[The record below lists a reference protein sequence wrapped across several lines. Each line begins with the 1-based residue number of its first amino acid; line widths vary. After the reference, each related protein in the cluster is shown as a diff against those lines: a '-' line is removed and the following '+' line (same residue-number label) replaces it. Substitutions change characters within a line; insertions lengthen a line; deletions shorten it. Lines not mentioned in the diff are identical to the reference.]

1 MGRKMVGDNAMTK
14 SVDFYFDV
22 GSPTTYLAHN
32 RLKQLKLEYGCS
44 VIYHPVLLGGLFKAS
59 GNSSPVTVPA
69 KGRYMMMEDL
79 PRFAK
84 LYNVSLN
91 NNPHFPINT
100 LNLMRGAVSALNE
113 AYFDTYI
120 DTIFNAIWVE
130 SRNMADIDTV
140 IEVLSVAGLDAKAI
154 LEATQKPEVKQKLIS
169 NTEQAVER
177 GLFGAPT
184 MFVDGEMFFGQDRL
198 QFVEA
203 ALKN

>member
-1 MGRKMVGDNAMTK
+1 
-14 SVDFYFDV
+14 
-22 GSPTTYLAHN
+22 
-32 RLKQLKLEYGCS
+32 
-44 VIYHPVLLGGLFKAS
+44 
-59 GNSSPVTVPA
+59 
-69 KGRYMMMEDL
+69 MMMEDL

-84 LYNVSLN
+84 LYNVPLN
-91 NNPHFPINT
+91 TNPHFPINT

-120 DTIFNAIWVE
+120 DTIFNSIWVE
-130 SRNMADIDTV
+130 SRNMGDIDTV
-140 IEVLSVAGLDAKAI
+140 IEVLSDAGLDAESI
-154 LEATQKPEVKQKLIS
+154 LDATQNPEVKQQLIS

>member
-1 MGRKMVGDNAMTK
+1 
-14 SVDFYFDV
+14 
-22 GSPTTYLAHN
+22 
-32 RLKQLKLEYGCS
+32 
-44 VIYHPVLLGGLFKAS
+44 VLLGGLFKAS

-69 KGRYMMMEDL
+69 KGRYMMMDDL

-84 LYNVSLN
+84 LYNVPLN

-100 LNLMRGAVSALNE
+100 LNLMRGAVSALDKE
-113 AYFDTYI
+113 YFDTYI
-120 DTIFNAIWVE
+120 DTIFNAIWVD
-130 SRNMADIDTV
+130 SRNMGDIDTI
-140 IEVLSVAGLDAKAI
+140 IEVLSASGLDAKSI
-154 LEATQKPEVKQKLIS
+154 LEATQNPEVKQKLIS

-184 MFVDGEMFFGQDRL
+184 MFVNGEMFFGQDRL

>member
-22 GSPTTYLAHN
+22 GSPTAYLAHN

-84 LYNVSLN
+84 LYNVPLN
-91 NNPHFPINT
+91 TNPHFPINT

-120 DTIFNAIWVE
+120 DTIFNSIWVE
-130 SRNMADIDTV
+130 SRNMGDIDTV
-140 IEVLSVAGLDAKAI
+140 IEVLSDAGLDAKSI
-154 LEATQKPEVKQKLIS
+154 LDATQNPEVKQQLIS

>member
-1 MGRKMVGDNAMTK
+1 MTK

-22 GSPTTYLAHN
+22 GSPTAYLAHN

-84 LYNVSLN
+84 LYNVPLN
-91 NNPHFPINT
+91 TNPHFPINT

-120 DTIFNAIWVE
+120 DTIFNSIWVE
-130 SRNMADIDTV
+130 SRNMGDIDTV
-140 IEVLSVAGLDAKAI
+140 IEVLSDAGLDAKSI
-154 LEATQKPEVKQKLIS
+154 IEATQNPEVKQQLIS

>member
-1 MGRKMVGDNAMTK
+1 MTK

-22 GSPTTYLAHN
+22 GSPTAYLAHN

-84 LYNVSLN
+84 LYNVPLN
-91 NNPHFPINT
+91 TNPHFPINT

-120 DTIFNAIWVE
+120 DTIFNSIWVE
-130 SRNMADIDTV
+130 SRNMGDIDTV
-140 IEVLSVAGLDAKAI
+140 IEVLSDAGLDAKSI
-154 LEATQKPEVKQKLIS
+154 LDATQNPEVKQQLIS

>member
-1 MGRKMVGDNAMTK
+1 MTK
-14 SVDFYFDV
+14 SVEFYFDV
-22 GSPTTYLAHN
+22 GSPTAYLAHK

-44 VIYHPVLLGGLFKAS
+44 IIYHPVLLGGLFKAS

-69 KGRYMMMEDL
+69 KGKYMMMEDL

-84 LYNVSLN
+84 LYSVPLN
-91 NNPHFPINT
+91 TNPHFPINT
-100 LNLMRGAVSALNE
+100 LNLMRGAVSSLDE
-113 AYFDTYI
+113 EYFDTYI

-140 IEVLSVAGLDAKAI
+140 IEVLSDAGLDAKSI
-154 LEATQKPEVKQKLIS
+154 LEATENPEVKQQLIS

>member
-1 MGRKMVGDNAMTK
+1 MTK
-14 SVDFYFDV
+14 SVEFYFDV
-22 GSPTTYLAHN
+22 GSPTAYLAHK
-32 RLKQLKLEYGCS
+32 RLKQLKSEYGCS
-44 VIYHPVLLGGLFKAS
+44 IIYHPVLLGGLFKAS

-154 LEATQKPEVKQKLIS
+154 LEATKKPEVKQKLIS

>member
-1 MGRKMVGDNAMTK
+1 MTK
-14 SVDFYFDV
+14 SVEFYFDV
-22 GSPTTYLAHN
+22 GSPTAYLAHK
-32 RLKQLKLEYGCS
+32 RLKQLKSEYGCS
-44 VIYHPVLLGGLFKAS
+44 IIYHPVLLGGLFKAS

-130 SRNMADIDTV
+130 SRNMGDIDTV
-140 IEVLSVAGLDAKAI
+140 IEVLSDAGLDAKSI
-154 LEATQKPEVKQKLIS
+154 LDATQNPEVKQQLIS

>member
-1 MGRKMVGDNAMTK
+1 MTK
-14 SVDFYFDV
+14 SVEFYFDV
-22 GSPTTYLAHN
+22 GSPTAYLAHK

-44 VIYHPVLLGGLFKAS
+44 IIYHPVLLGGLFKAS

-69 KGRYMMMEDL
+69 KGRYMIMEDL

-84 LYNVSLN
+84 LYSVPLN
-91 NNPHFPINT
+91 TNPHFPINT
-100 LNLMRGAVSALNE
+100 LNLMRGAVSSLDE
-113 AYFDTYI
+113 EYFDTYI
-120 DTIFNAIWVE
+120 DTIFKAIWVE
-130 SRNMADIDTV
+130 SRNMGDIDTV
-140 IEVLSVAGLDAKAI
+140 IEVLSDAGLDAKSI
-154 LEATQKPEVKQKLIS
+154 LEATQNPEVKQQLIS

>member
-1 MGRKMVGDNAMTK
+1 MTK

-22 GSPTTYLAHN
+22 GSPTAYLAHN
-32 RLKQLKLEYGCS
+32 RLKQLKLEYGSS

-140 IEVLSVAGLDAKAI
+140 IEVLSAAGLDAKAI
-154 LEATQKPEVKQKLIS
+154 LEATKKPEVKQKLIS

>member
-1 MGRKMVGDNAMTK
+1 MTK
-14 SVDFYFDV
+14 SVEFYFDV
-22 GSPTTYLAHN
+22 GSPTAYLAHK

-44 VIYHPVLLGGLFKAS
+44 IIYHPVLLGGLFKAS

-69 KGRYMMMEDL
+69 KGKYMMMEDL

-130 SRNMADIDTV
+130 SRNMGDIDTV
-140 IEVLSVAGLDAKAI
+140 IEVLSDAGLDAKAI
-154 LEATQKPEVKQKLIS
+154 LEATQKPEVKQELIS
-169 NTEQAVER
+169 NTEQAVEI

>member
-1 MGRKMVGDNAMTK
+1 MTK
-14 SVDFYFDV
+14 SVEFYFDA
-22 GSPTTYLAHN
+22 GSPTAYLAHKG
-32 RLKQLKLEYGCS
+32 LQQLKSEYGCS
-44 VIYHPVLLGGLFKAS
+44 IIYHPVLLGGLFKAS

-130 SRNMADIDTV
+130 SRNMGDIDTV
-140 IEVLSVAGLDAKAI
+140 IEVLSDAGLDAKSI
-154 LEATQKPEVKQKLIS
+154 LEATQNPEVKQQLIS

>member
-1 MGRKMVGDNAMTK
+1 MTK
-14 SVDFYFDV
+14 SVEFYFDV
-22 GSPTTYLAHN
+22 GSPTAYLAHK

-44 VIYHPVLLGGLFKAS
+44 IIYHPVLLGGLFKAS

-154 LEATQKPEVKQKLIS
+154 LEATQKPEVKQELIS
-169 NTEQAVER
+169 NTEQAVEI

>member
-1 MGRKMVGDNAMTK
+1 MTK

-22 GSPTTYLAHN
+22 GSPTAYLAHN

-79 PRFAK
+79 PRFAEI
-84 LYNVSLN
+84 YNVPLN
-91 NNPHFPINT
+91 TNPHFPINT
-100 LNLMRGAVSALNE
+100 LNLMRGAVSSLDE
-113 AYFDTYI
+113 EYFDTYI
-120 DTIFNAIWVE
+120 DTIFKAIWVE
-130 SRNMADIDTV
+130 GRDMGDLDTV
-140 IEVLSVAGLDAKAI
+140 IEALTAAGLDAKAI
-154 LEATQKPEVKQKLIS
+154 IEATQRPEVKQKLIS

-203 ALKN
+203 ALKS